1 VRAAVLA
8 LVALTPTVPTSA
20 AIDEA
25 SPSPVTIENERA
37 GTPGWA
43 HFGTPP
49 NRAIEGY
56 TEPSAVPGGTLTF
69 HVSAEPE
76 ADYRILVYRVGY
88 YGGAGARLAG
98 CLPSCGGSA
107 RARTEDVPNPSPEGL
122 VHAGWPV
129 GQRLDVPLDWVS
141 GYYVVFFVLTSG
153 PYHGQAATTWFILRQ
168 KPGAERSPI
177 LVQAP
182 PTTWEAYN
190 GWGGGSFYEFN
201 SPRGR
206 RAAKIAF
213 DRPYDQQ
220 PQEQIWDVPL
230 VRFLEQN
237 GYDVSYQADVDTA
250 RDPSSLEGRRLVI
263 VAGHGEYW
271 SKEIRDAFH
280 RARDAGTNL
289 AFFGANAAY
298 WQVRYEDDY
307 RTIVGYKSAAWDPET
322 DPQLETVLFR
332 ELVPGR
338 AECALIGIQ
347 HMGGPLNWTTDGDYT
362 ATDATASDPW
372 FRGTGYVA
380 GNLVRGVVSREVDTI
395 PGTQS
400 ADNSCGNHLTVLFHR
415 EYGGP
420 YNGNADAIRYTASS
434 GAKVFASGS
443 HQFSWGL
450 ADVPELDRMRHGL
463 VDPRLQRFVHD
474 MLDDL
479 TTPVAHAEPP
489 RSTDRPRVTGQP
501 VVGRKLT
508 CLRGSWTGTLPLR
521 FGYRWLRDGRRLAGA
536 AHARYRPVPRD
547 AARRIACRVHAANSA
562 GFGEATSRPV
572 RVRARRAGAQP

>member
-322 DPQLETVLFR
+322 DPQLETDLFR
-332 ELVPGR
+332 ALVPPR
-338 AECALIGIQ
+338 YECGLMGIQ
-347 HMGGPLNWTTDGDYT
+347 HQGGDLAWPVHGDYT
-362 ATDATASDPW
+362 VSPTAAADPW
-372 FRGTGYVA
+372 LKAA
-380 GNLVRGVVSREVDTI
+380 GLAPGDVLKGIVSREVDTI
-395 PGTQS
+395 PGHLTA
-400 ADNSCGNHLTVLFHR
+400 ADSCGNRLTVLFHR
-415 EYGGP
+415 ELGADTL
-420 YNGNADAIRYTASS
+420 GNADAVRFTAPS
-434 GAKVFASGS
+434 GARVFASGS
-443 HQFSWGL
+443 HEFAWGL
-450 ADVPELDRMRHGL
+450 AEVPGVSEIPPRL
-463 VDPRLQRFVHD
+463 VDPRLQRFVRA
-474 MLDDL
+474 MLDDM
-479 TTPVAHAEPP
+479 
-489 RSTDRPRVTGQP
+489 
-501 VVGRKLT
+501 
-508 CLRGSWTGTLPLR
+508 
-521 FGYRWLRDGRRLAGA
+521 LAG
-536 AHARYRPVPRD
+536 
-547 AARRIACRVHAANSA
+547 
-562 GFGEATSRPV
+562 
-572 RVRARRAGAQP
+572 